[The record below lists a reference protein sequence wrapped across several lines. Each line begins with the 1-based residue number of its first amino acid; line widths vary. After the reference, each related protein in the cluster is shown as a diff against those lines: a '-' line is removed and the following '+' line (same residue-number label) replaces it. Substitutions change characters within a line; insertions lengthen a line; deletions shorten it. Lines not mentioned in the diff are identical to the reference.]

1 MVPGLIEERAREHA
15 EWKEKL
21 DTFTEWI
28 AKLDTREAHLNERN
42 MSLTAKEK
50 DPTGV
55 KKLQKDNDKLKLEN
69 CALERKIQMHE
80 AKGRLAKKRKKGRA
94 TEKHRNSMFAQHEP
108 CHTPQSAS
116 KRTATQRGGAST
128 GRNRK

>member
-1 MVPGLIEERAREHA
+1 MHT

-42 MSLTAKEK
+42 MSLTAKEE

-69 CALERKIQMHE
+69 YALESWEQV
-80 AKGRLAKKRKKGRA
+80 RA
-94 TEKHRNSMFAQHEP
+94 RSN
-108 CHTPQSAS
+108 
-116 KRTATQRGGAST
+116 G
-128 GRNRK
+128 